1 MNFKRPLPPVR
12 AGSLSRL
19 AAPSASVRRKG
30 RPKAIR
36 AVNVNLTPNSKPQ
49 NEPSV
54 AIRNHIVLATA
65 NDYRAPDGE
74 PRIGVYRS
82 TDGGRR
88 FTNRLLP
95 LPPDHAFSGDGV
107 AAAGRRGLFLITG
120 AAYLGEEKGSIVLYR
135 SEDNGATF
143 SGPQILDL
151 GRTSPSVFNDKPF
164 LAITPATSRRFR
176 NHAYVAYSRYTRNST
191 RVSIFLVRSEDN
203 GRTWSKPMRL
213 TPALDANQLGTTV
226 AIGPEGE
233 VYVGWMASRNDFS
246 RSATYEFRSSFDGG
260 RTFTPR
266 KRVSAVVPVL
276 NRKLPVKSFTFR
288 VFTLSFLGVDR
299 SHGPHCGRLY
309 AVWQDTRFNG
319 NAHILLSVSDD
330 KGASWSKPKRI
341 DNSPLSSQNFFPFIA
356 VSRSGE
362 ISVVYYTN
370 RRAANLLDVYVAQS
384 NNGGRCFRNRRV
396 TTVSFN
402 PVRKSAFR
410 PPFIGDYIGVDY
422 KPDGQIFAVW
432 CDNRRGNE
440 DIFGGGPD

>member
-19 AAPSASVRRKG
+19 SAPSASVRRKG

-176 NHAYVAYSRYTRNST
+176 NHAYVAYSRYTQNST

-203 GRTWSKPMRL
+203 GRTWSRPMRL

-260 RTFTPR
+260 EPLPRGRGFRPSSRSLTGSFLSNPLPSGCSRCLSWGWTGRTGRTAGAFTPSGR
-266 KRVSAVVPVL
+266 IPGLTATPTFCCPSRTTRGRAGPNRSVSTTAPC
-276 NRKLPVKSFTFR
+276 PVKI
-288 VFTLSFLGVDR
+288 SFL
-299 SHGPHCGRLY
+299 SL
-309 AVWQDTRFNG
+309 
-319 NAHILLSVSDD
+319 
-330 KGASWSKPKRI
+330 
-341 DNSPLSSQNFFPFIA
+341 PF
-356 VSRSGE
+356 REGE
-362 ISVVYYTN
+362 VSVVYYTN
-370 RRAANLLDVYVAQS
+370 RREPNLLDVYVAQS
-384 NNGGRCFRNRRV
+384 NNGGESFRNRRV